1 MNPNIAYEPLYGC
14 REDEAADSQAD
25 VSIVPPQ
32 QTQQKRWLSI
42 RRLTILSLLAATLAA
57 CISISSF
64 FLGRHVERQSIES
77 DWFSPPGRIDHTFH
91 YRHQFG
97 MRPGN
102 VSQKYWDLVFPR
114 GRGFIQHPVISPI
127 PHGLAVYH
135 QLHCLDAIRHGYWA
149 ARDGIEPG
157 KKAEPGH
164 IRHCIDYL
172 RQSIMCNAD
181 TNLEPINDD
190 LGGVT
195 GFGFPRK
202 CRDIVQI
209 MGWADKWRTHN
220 QTDHS

>member
-1 MNPNIAYEPLYGC
+1 MSPNIAYQPLYSC
-14 REDEAADSQAD
+14 REDVATDSQTCD
-25 VSIVPPQ
+25 SIIPPP
-32 QTQQKRWLSI
+32 QTQQKRYLSI
-42 RRLTILSLLAATLAA
+42 RSLASLSFIAAVLAICL
-57 CISISSF
+57 SVSFF
-64 FLGRHVERQSIES
+64 FLGKHIERQSIES

-91 YRHQFG
+91 YRRQFG

-102 VSQKYWDLVFPR
+102 VSQKYWDMVFPR
-114 GRGFIQHPVISPI
+114 GRGFIQHPIISPT

-149 ARDGIEPG
+149 ARDGKDPEP
-157 KKAEPGH
+157 KAEPGH

-172 RQSIMCNAD
+172 RQSIMCHAD
-181 TNLEPINDD
+181 TNLEPINED

-202 CRDIVQI
+202 CRDIVQL

-220 QTDHS
+220 QTDHT